1 MSFTIGEISQS
12 SRYRRWKEGRP
23 LLRPLLSG
31 ERGRL
36 RLPGYRVLRSIF
48 AARSLC
54 LLRCHHHG
62 PPLAD
67 RSSMAAAWAPGGP
80 VDKSGAPA
88 VSR

>member
-54 LLRCHHHG
+54 LLRCHHLLS
-62 PPLAD
+62 PNVTASPL
-67 RSSMAAAWAPGGP
+67 RLSCTSSWRARMGHATIH
-80 VDKSGAPA
+80 
-88 VSR
+88 R